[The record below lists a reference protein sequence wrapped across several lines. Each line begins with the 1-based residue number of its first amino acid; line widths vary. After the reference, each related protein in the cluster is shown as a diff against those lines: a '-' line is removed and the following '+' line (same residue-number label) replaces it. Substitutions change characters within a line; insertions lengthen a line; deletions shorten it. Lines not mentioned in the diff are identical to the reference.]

1 MAAKSDTPSTE
12 DTNALPVEAAPVIEA
27 PAAELPIVEAPVEVP
42 AAAVEVPVVEA
53 APALD
58 ADAPVLTL
66 SLGGPGEVTGVITNV
81 SPSATYSLHR
91 TSSPGDVTLSSPL
104 YQSTTFTAASL
115 PVGITYTFT
124 TTALMSDGTSATS
137 APVTISL

>member
-1 MAAKSDTPSTE
+1 MAAKSDTPSTG
-12 DTNALPVEAAPVIEA
+12 DTNALPAEAT
-27 PAAELPIVEAPVEVP
+27 PATELPIIEVPVEVP
-42 AAAVEVPVVEA
+42 AAAVEVSVVEA
-53 APALD
+53 APAPEVTG
-58 ADAPVLTL
+58 PVLTL
-66 SLGGPGEVTGVITNV
+66 SLGASGEIIGEITSV
-81 SPSATYSLHR
+81 PSGATCSIFR
-91 TSSPGDVTLSSPL
+91 TDSIGIISVYSPL